1 MTKQA
6 NFTITRRQL
15 IKSSGAL
22 VVTCGL
28 PNSLVAQTSNGPSSS
43 KPPLSPDQLDSY
55 VHIGA
60 DGKVTAF
67 FGKMDMGQGV
77 DTAIAQI
84 VADEL
89 DVPFEHVEVLMSD
102 TAYTVDQGGGS
113 GSTGIRSGARPL
125 RNAAAEARRI
135 LINWASESLD
145 VPIKDLQVIDGIIQA
160 KNNPSKNISYG
171 ELIGGRYFNV
181 NMDWNGNYGNSLNA
195 KGAANPKTPDQY
207 KIVGQPI
214 PRLDVPGKVL
224 AQTPY
229 VTDVKIDGMWHGR
242 VIRPPVAG
250 AKPTGYDQKSI
261 DDLSDVQVI
270 QIKDFIGV
278 VAKDEWNAIR
288 AARQL
293 KVSWE
298 KVQSP
303 FPEMDDL
310 YNHIRRTPHVAERA
324 GGGFGRPEPGT
335 LGASGSIADAE
346 TKVDKVLAGAAKV
359 VEAEYEHPF
368 QSHACMGP
376 ACAVVDAN
384 PDQTTVWTG
393 SQKSHK
399 TREGV
404 ARILDMPVDKVR
416 GIWVPGP
423 GSYGRND
430 AGDAAM
436 DAALLSKAIGKPV
449 RIQGMRHEGHGWD
462 PKGPASVINVK
473 AGLDAN
479 NQVIGYCFKAK
490 GFSAWDIRSTE
501 ADPSDSL
508 AGLLTGWPKKTRHNY
523 GTPSESYKFP
533 NKLEFW
539 RTIPPFL
546 ETASPLRT
554 AHFRDPQ
561 GPQVHFASESFIDEL
576 AAVTGQDP
584 VEFRLQY
591 LSDPRDIAVVKAA
604 AKEAGWESRTSPKR
618 EQQNNGL
625 RTGQGMAYASRGGTT
640 VAMVA
645 EVEVDPTSGQ
655 VWAKRFVVAHD
666 CGLIINPDGLKRTIE
681 GNIIQALSRA
691 LREEVKFDRNNVTS
705 VDWQTYPIAQTT
717 DIPEAIDIVL
727 INRPE
732 IDPTGAGEPSTRQVA
747 AAIAN
752 AIFDATG
759 ARLRRVPFTP
769 ERVKEALA

>member
-6 NFTITRRQL
+6 NFTMTRRQL
-15 IKSSGAL
+15 IKSGGAL

-28 PNSLVAQTSNGPSSS
+28 PNCLVAQSGGGPSSS
-43 KPPLSPDQLDSY
+43 KPPLMPDQLDSY
-55 VHIGA
+55 VRIGA

-89 DVPFEHVEVLMSD
+89 DVPFERVGVLMSD
-102 TAYTVDQGGGS
+102 TAHTVNQGGAS
-113 GSTGIRSGARPL
+113 GSTGIRSGAIPL
-125 RNAAAEARRI
+125 RNAAAEARRV
-135 LINWASESLD
+135 LLDWASGHLD
-145 VPIKDLQVIDGIIQA
+145 VPAAGLEVTDGIVQVQ
-160 KNNPSKNISYG
+160 NDPSKSVSYE

-181 NMDWNGNYGNSLNA
+181 TMEWNERYGNALSA
-195 KGAANPKTPDQY
+195 KGIADPKTPDQY
-207 KIVGQPI
+207 KIVGQSI

-224 AQTPY
+224 AETAY
-229 VTDVKIDGMWHGR
+229 VTDIKVEGMQHGR

-250 AKPTGYDQKSI
+250 ARPTGYDEKSI
-261 DDLSDVQVI
+261 SDIPGAQVV
-270 QIKDFIGV
+270 QIKDFIAV
-278 VAKDEWNAIR
+278 VAEEEWSAIN

-293 KVSWE
+293 KVTWSDV
-298 KVQSP
+298 KSP
-303 FPEMDDL
+303 FCEMADL
-310 YNHIRRTPHVAERA
+310 YDYIRRTPHVEENA
-324 GGGFGRPEPGT
+324 GRGFQ
-335 LGASGSIADAE
+335 GSIPDAE
-346 TKVDKVLAGAAKV
+346 AQVDKVLEGAARV
-359 VEAEYEHPF
+359 VEAEYEYPF

-376 ACAVVDAN
+376 ACAVVDAK
-384 PDQTTVWTG
+384 PDEATVWTG
-393 SQKSHK
+393 SQKSHM

-404 ARILDMPVDKVR
+404 AKLLDLPIDKVR

-436 DAALLSKAIGKPV
+436 DAALLSRAIGKPV

-473 AGLDAN
+473 AGLDADN
-479 NQVIGYCFKAK
+479 KVIGYRFKAK
-490 GFSAWDIRSTE
+490 GFSAWDVRSNE
-501 ADPSDSL
+501 ADPSDTL

-523 GTPSESYKFP
+523 GTPSETYDFP

-539 RTIPPFL
+539 QTIPPFL

-561 GPQVHFASESFIDEL
+561 GPQVHFASESFIDEM
-576 AAVTGQDP
+576 AAAIGKDP
-584 VEFRLQY
+584 VEFRLEY
-591 LSDPRDIAVVKAA
+591 LTDARDIAVVEAA
-604 AKEAGWESRTSPKR
+604 AREAGWESRTSPR
-618 EQQNNGL
+618 RDRQTGDV
-625 RTGQGMAYASRGGTT
+625 RTGRGMAYASRGGTT

-645 EVEVDPTSGQ
+645 EVELNPTTGR

-666 CGLIINPDGLKRTIE
+666 CGLIINPDGLKRTVE
-681 GNIIQALSRA
+681 GNIIQAMSRA
-691 LREEVKFDRNNVTS
+691 LWEEVQFDRNNVTS
-705 VDWQTYPIAQTT
+705 IDWLTYPIATSIDT
-717 DIPEAIDIVL
+717 PESIDVVL

-732 IDPTGAGEPSTRQVA
+732 IMPTGAGEPSTRQVA

-759 ARLRRVPFTP
+759 TRLRRIPFTP
-769 ERVKEALA
+769 ERVKAALA

>member
-6 NFTITRRQL
+6 SFTMTRRQL
-15 IKSSGAL
+15 IKSGGAL

-28 PNSLVAQTSNGPSSS
+28 PSSLVAQSSGGPSST
-43 KPPLSPDQLDSY
+43 KPPLIPDELDSY
-55 VHIGA
+55 VRIGA

-84 VADEL
+84 VAEEL
-89 DVPFEHVEVLMSD
+89 DVPFARVGVLMSD
-102 TAYTVDQGGGS
+102 TAYTVNQGGAS
-113 GSTGIRSGARPL
+113 GSTGIRSGAIPL
-125 RNAAAEARRI
+125 RNAAAEARRV
-135 LINWASESLD
+135 LLEWASESLD
-145 VPIKDLQVIDGIIQA
+145 VPTEGLEVNDGIVQV
-160 KNNPSKNISYG
+160 KRDPSKNISYE
-171 ELIGGRYFNV
+171 ELIGGKFFNV
-181 NMDWNGNYGNSLNA
+181 KLDWNQRYGNALSA
-195 KGAANPKTPDQY
+195 KGVADPKTPDQY

-224 AQTPY
+224 AETPF
-229 VTDVKIDGMWHGR
+229 VTDVQVDGMLHGR

-250 AKPTGYDQKSI
+250 ARPTGYDEKSI
-261 DDLSDVQVI
+261 SDITGSQVV
-270 QIKDFIGV
+270 QIKDFIAV
-278 VAKDEWNAIR
+278 VAEDEWSAVQ
-288 AARQL
+288 AAQQL
-293 KVSWE
+293 KVTWSDA
-298 KVQSP
+298 QSP
-303 FPEMDDL
+303 FCEQSDL
-310 YNHIRRTPHVAERA
+310 YDYIRRTPHVEENA
-324 GGGFGRPEPGT
+324 GRGFQ
-335 LGASGSIADAE
+335 GSIPDAE
-346 TKVDKVLAGAAKV
+346 AEVEKVLEGAARV

-376 ACAVVDAN
+376 ACAVVDAK
-384 PDQTTVWTG
+384 PDQATVWTG
-393 SQKSHK
+393 SQKSHM

-404 ARILDMPVDKVR
+404 SKLLGLPIDKVR

-436 DAALLSKAIGKPV
+436 DAALLSQATGKPV
-449 RIQGMRHEGHGWD
+449 RVQGMRHEGHGWD

-479 NQVIGYCFKAK
+479 NKVIGYRFKAK
-490 GFSAWDIRSTE
+490 GFSAWDVRSNE
-501 ADPSDSL
+501 SDPSDTL

-523 GTPSESYKFP
+523 GTPSETYDFP

-539 RTIPPFL
+539 QTIPPFL

-561 GPQVHFASESFIDEL
+561 GPQIHFASESFIDEM
-576 AAVTGQDP
+576 AAAIGKDP
-584 VEFRLQY
+584 VEFRLEY
-591 LSDPRDIAVVKAA
+591 LTDARDIAVVEAA
-604 AKEAGWESRTSPKR
+604 AKEAGWESRTSP
-618 EQQNNGL
+618 
-625 RTGQGMAYASRGGTT
+625 RTDRQSGDVRSGRGMAYASRGGTT

-645 EVEVDPTSGQ
+645 EVEVNPSSGR

-666 CGLIINPDGLKRTIE
+666 CGLIINPDGLRRTVE

-691 LREEVKFDRNNVTS
+691 LREEVQFDRNNVTS
-705 VDWQTYPIAQTT
+705 IDWETYPIALST
-717 DIPEAIDIVL
+717 DVPESIEVVM

-732 IDPTGAGEPSTRQVA
+732 VMPTGAGEPSTRQVA

-759 ARLRRVPFTP
+759 VRLRRIPFTP
-769 ERVKEALA
+769 ERVKAALA

>member
-1 MTKQA
+1 MTEQA
-6 NFTITRRQL
+6 NLRLTRRQL
-15 IKSSGAL
+15 IKSGGAL

-28 PNSLVAQTSNGPSSS
+28 PNCLVAQAPESPSSS
-43 KPPLSPDQLDSY
+43 KPPLIPDQLDSY
-55 VHIGA
+55 VQIGA

-89 DVPFEHVEVLMSD
+89 DVPFERVGVLMSD
-102 TAYTVDQGGGS
+102 TAYTVDQGGAS
-113 GSTGIRSGARPL
+113 GSTGIRSGAIPL
-125 RNAAAEARRI
+125 RNAAAEARRV
-135 LINWASESLD
+135 LLEWASESLD
-145 VPIKDLQVIDGIIQA
+145 VPTEVLEVIDGIIQV
-160 KNNPSKNISYG
+160 KNDPSKSVSYE

-181 NMDWNGNYGNSLNA
+181 TMDWNGNYGNGLNA
-195 KGAANPKTPDQY
+195 KGIADPKTPDQY
-207 KIVGQPI
+207 KIVGLPI

-224 AQTPY
+224 AETPY
-229 VTDVKIDGMWHGR
+229 VTDIKVEGMWHGR
-242 VIRPPVAG
+242 VIRPPIAG
-250 AKPTGYDQKSI
+250 ARPTGYDEQSI
-261 DDLSDVQVI
+261 SDIPDARVV
-270 QIKDFIGV
+270 QIKDFIAV
-278 VAKDEWNAIR
+278 VAEEEWGSIQ

-293 KVSWE
+293 KVTWS
-298 KVQSP
+298 KVESP
-303 FPEMDDL
+303 FCEMDDL
-310 YNHIRRTPHVAERA
+310 YDYIRRTPHIEESA
-324 GGGFGRPEPGT
+324 GRGFQ
-335 LGASGSIADAE
+335 GSIPDAAAE
-346 TKVDKVLAGAAKV
+346 IDKVLEGAARV

-376 ACAVVDAN
+376 ACAVVDAK
-384 PDQTTVWTG
+384 PDQVTVWTG

-404 ARILDMPVDKVR
+404 AKLLEIPADKVR

-436 DAALLSKAIGKPV
+436 DAALLSRAIGKPV
-449 RIQGMRHEGHGWD
+449 RVQGMRHEGHGWD
-462 PKGPASVINVK
+462 PKGPAAVINVK
-473 AGLDAN
+473 AGLDADN
-479 NQVIGYCFKAK
+479 KVIGYRFKAK
-490 GFSAWDIRSTE
+490 GFSAWDVRSNE
-501 ADPSDSL
+501 ADPSDTL

-523 GTPSESYKFP
+523 GTPSETYDFP

-539 RTIPPFL
+539 QTIPPFL

-576 AAVTGQDP
+576 AAALGRDP
-584 VEFRLQY
+584 VEFRLEY
-591 LSDPRDIAVVKAA
+591 LTNARDIAVVEAV
-604 AKEAGWESRTSPKR
+604 AKEAGWESRTSPRKDR
-618 EQQNNGL
+618 QTGDV
-625 RTGQGMAYASRGGTT
+625 RTGRGMAYASRGGTT
-640 VAMVA
+640 VATVA
-645 EVEVDPTSGQ
+645 EVEVNPTSGQ

-681 GNIIQALSRA
+681 GNIIQAMSRA
-691 LREEVKFDRNNVTS
+691 LREEVQFDRNNVTS
-705 VDWQTYPIAQTT
+705 IDWETYPIALST
-717 DIPEAIDIVL
+717 DIPESIDVVM

-732 IDPTGAGEPSTRQVA
+732 VAPTGAGEPSTRQVA

-759 ARLRRVPFTP
+759 VRLRRVPFTP
-769 ERVKEALA
+769 ERVKAALA